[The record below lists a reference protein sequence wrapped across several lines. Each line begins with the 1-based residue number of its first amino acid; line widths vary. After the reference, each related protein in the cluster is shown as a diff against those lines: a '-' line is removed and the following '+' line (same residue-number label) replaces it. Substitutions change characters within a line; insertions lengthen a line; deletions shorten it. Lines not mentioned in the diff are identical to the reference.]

1 MPIRCS
7 RCVLGEFNWYV
18 YRSPAVP
25 LRTHWNI
32 NGSDLAQR
40 WCAYVHGVC
49 GALAVG
55 ISLGAWRLEAGA
67 RTRRIGA
74 RGCRARLVCP
84 RLRIA
89 ITPARTA
96 QTQAVRAGVYRRE
109 IRATAA
115 RNTAGAIPIA
125 TGLSGQ
131 AARLCAGARPARPL
145 CCLLGA
151 LCATN
156 NVNHSWNPLNR

>member
-1 MPIRCS
+1 MGVTSPS
-7 RCVLGEFNWYV
+7 GDVHTYMAPAV
-18 YRSPAVP
+18 RSP
-25 LRTHWNI
+25 L
-32 NGSDLAQR
+32 GFR
-40 WCAYVHGVC
+40 WALGGWRPVL
-49 GALAVG
+49 ALAGLARVAVG
-55 ISLGAWRLEAGA
+55 RIRSLCARAGCA
-67 RTRRIGA
+67 F
-74 RGCRARLVCP
+74 
-84 RLRIA
+84 
-89 ITPARTA
+89 TPARTA

>member
-7 RCVLGEFNWYV
+7 RCVLGEFNW

-55 ISLGAWRLEAGA
+55 ISLGAWWLEAGT

-74 RGCRARLVCP
+74 CGCRARLVCP

-96 QTQAVRAGVYRRE
+96 QAQVARAGVYRHE
-109 IRATAA
+109 SRATAA
-115 RNTAGAIPIA
+115 KPQRRCHPIA
-125 TGLSGQ
+125 TGLS

-151 LCATN
+151 LCARLIMSTILGI
-156 NVNHSWNPLNR
+156 H